1 MMKYRVTKEQYK
13 KLEGL
18 AYWIA
23 ESAYTRER
31 GDNKNADKT
40 IRSLFNEC
48 DNLLIPFIVQ
58 NAVIEFARNWR
69 RYKSEYLSSILEV
82 VK

>member
-1 MMKYRVTKEQYK
+1 MKYSVTRTQYK

-23 ESAYTRER
+23 ESAYPRER

-48 DNLLIPFIVQ
+48 DRLQIPFIVQ
-58 NAVIEFARNWR
+58 NAVIEFGRNWR

-82 VK
+82 AR